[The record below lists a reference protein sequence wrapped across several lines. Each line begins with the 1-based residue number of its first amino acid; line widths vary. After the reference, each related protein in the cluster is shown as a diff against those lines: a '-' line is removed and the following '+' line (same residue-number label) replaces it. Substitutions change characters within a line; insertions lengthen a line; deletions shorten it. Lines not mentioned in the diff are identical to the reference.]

1 MRIPPNFAVVT
12 PYIVVDN
19 ADFYVQ
25 FLKDG
30 LGGIELGRSTRP
42 DGTIANCQV
51 RFYSSTVMISEAS
64 AAFPT
69 SQAHFYFYVEDADS
83 AMQRAILH
91 GALKIMDVSNKPY
104 GDRQGGIKDPA
115 GNVWW
120 ISQRLVDGPY
130 F

>member
-1 MRIPPNFAVVT
+1 MLIPPNFGVVT

-19 ADFYVQ
+19 ADSYVE
-25 FLKDG
+25 FLKNG

-42 DGTIANCQV
+42 DGTIADCQV
-51 RFYSSTVMISEAS
+51 RFASSTVMVADAS
-64 AAFPT
+64 PAFPAC
-69 SQAHFYFYVEDADS
+69 QAHFYFYVEDADR

-91 GALKIMDVSNKPY
+91 GAVKIMDVSNQPY

-115 GNVWW
+115 GNIWW